1 MDHIAASCL
10 FMQVIDILC
19 NDMNVKVLFQFSQS
33 DMSCVR
39 LGVEQFP
46 ASLVVEVEDQF
57 WVGSKAFGGCY
68 IFHPVFFPET
78 VGVTKGRNA
87 TFGAHAGAGQ
97 YD

>member
-1 MDHIAASCL
+1 MQMDHIAAAGL

-33 DMSCVR
+33 DMSCVG

-57 WVGSKAFGGCY
+57 RVSFCNLFNKYQNVLSKYDLNGEALLKLFTRASLY
-68 IFHPVFFPET
+68 IP
-78 VGVTKGRNA
+78 
-87 TFGAHAGAGQ
+87 
-97 YD
+97 